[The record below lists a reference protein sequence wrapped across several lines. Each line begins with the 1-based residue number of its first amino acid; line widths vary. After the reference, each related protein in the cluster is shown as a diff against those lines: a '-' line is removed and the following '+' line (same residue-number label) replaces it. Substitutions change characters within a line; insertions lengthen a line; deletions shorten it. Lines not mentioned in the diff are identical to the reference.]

1 MTTSI
6 LFVYLYCP
14 YLLLAVKGALYMLPW
29 ILAVVIGIVML
40 MSSILGFNMLSTV
53 CTVGSVTIRGII
65 GGIE

>member
-40 MSSILGFNMLSTV
+40 MSSFGNASCLVMGL
-53 CTVGSVTIRGII
+53 
-65 GGIE
+65 